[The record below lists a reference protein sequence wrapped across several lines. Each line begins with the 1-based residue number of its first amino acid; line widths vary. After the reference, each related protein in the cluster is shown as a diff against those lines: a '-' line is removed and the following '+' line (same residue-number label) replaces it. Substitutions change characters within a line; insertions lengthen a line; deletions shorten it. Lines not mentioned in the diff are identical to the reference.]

1 MHRCIPASVYVCR
14 HLCVSVM
21 CVCVHVHISVC
32 VCVHVLTGVHPHSLV
47 WSPQG
52 QGGFL
57 SVPSPWLAFNQ
68 AVSGAL
74 ATACGLSWEPLTP
87 PDMVSAHSP
96 RAGWSVAFLW
106 QPPLHYCQYLPVAL
120 AASPGPCSR
129 DSTRLGCP
137 QEQPPA
143 QCRTPGLKVSGYVLG
158 RK

>member
-1 MHRCIPASVYVCR
+1 MCQCDVC
-14 HLCVSVM
+14 LCTCAYQ
-21 CVCVHVHISVC
+21 CVCVCTC
-32 VCVHVLTGVHPHSLV
+32 VNRCASTFTSLE
-47 WSPQG
+47 PQG

-129 DSTRLGCP
+129 DPTRLGCP